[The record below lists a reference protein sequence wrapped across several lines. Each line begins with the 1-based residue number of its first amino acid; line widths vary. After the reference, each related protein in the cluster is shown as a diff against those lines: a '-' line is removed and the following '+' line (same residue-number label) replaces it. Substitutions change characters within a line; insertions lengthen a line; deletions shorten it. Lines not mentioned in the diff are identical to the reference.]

1 MPYSIGHAAALAT
14 AGVITVASL
23 GFAGYESTRASELA
37 GIAATA
43 QLNASETQRQYLAS
57 LDYRISRLEEGA
69 QGDGPSNE
77 DADPQYQ
84 KNMLQAQAV
93 AMRRHASP
101 SAAHGALRK
110 LALDGAQRLGAR

>member
-1 MPYSIGHAAALAT
+1 MPYSIGHALALAT

-23 GFAGYESTRASELA
+23 GFAGYEATRASEMA

-43 QLNASETQRQYLAS
+43 QLNANETQRQYLAS

-69 QGDGPSNE
+69 QGDGSSNE

-84 KNMLQAQAV
+84 KDMLQAK
-93 AMRRHASP
+93 AMRRHASHSP
-101 SAAHGALRK
+101 APGALRK
-110 LALDGAQRLGAR
+110 VALNGAVRAGDR